1 MQAATS
7 SSVAEAHTTS
17 IVVWDVPT
25 SLVVGETFRVKVG
38 IKCSAECRLA
48 NAPFGIHD
56 HQGARVAD
64 GALPGD
70 LWPGT
75 TGLYVAE
82 VELHAPVEQGL
93 YAWSAR
99 AAVGDLGVPH
109 KEGSSTFGVRVV
121 KRPDHCVIVEAFD
134 TDSQAPLAGARVVM
148 HPYQAV
154 TDERGVAEL
163 RVAKGSYTLFVSQ
176 TRYETFGLPVD
187 VTGDMTTRA
196 DLSLEPVL
204 ERN

>member
-75 TGLYVAE
+75 TRRLRRTA
-82 VELHAPVEQGL
+82 Q
-93 YAWSAR
+93 
-99 AAVGDLGVPH
+99 VGR
-109 KEGSSTFGVRVV
+109 S
-121 KRPDHCVIVEAFD
+121 
-134 TDSQAPLAGARVVM
+134 
-148 HPYQAV
+148 
-154 TDERGVAEL
+154 
-163 RVAKGSYTLFVSQ
+163 
-176 TRYETFGLPVD
+176 
-187 VTGDMTTRA
+187 
-196 DLSLEPVL
+196 
-204 ERN
+204 